1 MKALSDEQ
9 MEQING
15 GMPCS
20 VAVGLY
26 VVGFVAGCAVPGAG
40 WLAFAAAVT
49 IAGTIWGVAD
59 NCKNVF

>member
-1 MKALSDEQ
+1 MKELNHSQ
-9 MEQING
+9 MEQTEG

-26 VVGFVAGCAVPGAG
+26 VVTFVAGCAVPGAG
-40 WLAFAAAVT
+40 WLAAAAVVS
-49 IAGTIWGVAD
+49 IAGSIWGVAD

>member
-1 MKALSDEQ
+1 MKELSNEQ
-9 MEQING
+9 MEQVKG

-40 WLAFAAAVT
+40 LLAFAAIAS

-59 NCKNVF
+59 NCKGVF